1 MSEDFYIYDLSND
14 LINGLELVQFEDTGV
29 IESSKPVEISKNPK
43 IPEEIDDFTKYNK
56 KRTARGLAPIK
67 EEEFD
72 NLLETGSIESLS
84 GSESEDES
92 DDDLYTRMKETK
104 IDDIELNSTQGY
116 LNSKTAMI
124 YMKSPILPSSKNFGI
139 YKSFYSKKEIGQPIQ
154 SLKNWQNE
162 KNGKSALFMIGGGH
176 FAGAIISHQRKNI
189 KGNAVNHKESLQEQ
203 KVDILKSKT
212 FHRYTTRRKQGGSQS
227 ASDNAKGKA
236 KSVGSNMRRENEKLL
251 IQDVRELLNSWK
263 QDLNECSSIFIRAN
277 GSNNRGTLIGYEGSV
292 LNNSDERIKSF
303 PFTTKRPTT
312 SELKKSWAKLSYLN
326 VENIVSNDN
335 SAELKKQQQ
344 QAELLKKSQQQKAKP
359 QAELSDSDKHT
370 VELIQFLK
378 KSKAPML
385 INYLKKNDLST
396 DFIFTPESTYKQ
408 TPTMLHYASAN
419 GLTHMIQ
426 TLFNLKVDPTFKN
439 EAGRY
444 ASEICSDLNTRRAF
458 QIIRS
463 KLGEDYC
470 NWDEL
475 KVGVPKTKE
484 EFESEDKVEEEK
496 IRKEKQ
502 QLIQEELDKKTEM
515 ELKQPRFQSRGK
527 IGGHIAETA
536 GLTEQQKM
544 MLMREQRARAA
555 EARFKKMQG

>member
-1 MSEDFYIYDLSND
+1 MNEDFYIYDLSNE
-14 LINGLELVQFEDTGV
+14 LIKGLELVQFEDSGV
-29 IESSKPVEISKNPK
+29 IEPSTTAEPSKFTKNPDQ
-43 IPEEIDDFTKYNK
+43 IDDFTKYNR
-56 KRTARGLAPIK
+56 KRTARGLTAIK
-67 EEEFD
+67 EDEFD
-72 NLLETGSIESLS
+72 TLLETGSIESLS
-84 GSESEDES
+84 GTDLEDE
-92 DDDLYTRMKETK
+92 DDDLYTRLEETK
-104 IDDIELNSTQGY
+104 INDIELTSTQGF

-124 YMKSPILPSSKNFGI
+124 YMRSPILPISKNFGV
-139 YKSFYSKKEIGQPIQ
+139 YKSMFSKKEIEKPIE
-154 SLKNWQNE
+154 SLKTWQNE
-162 KNGKSALFMIGGGH
+162 KTGKSALFMIGGGH

-189 KGNAVNHKESLQEQ
+189 KGNAINHKESLNEQ

-227 ASDNAKGKA
+227 ANDNAKGKA

-263 QDLNECSSIFIRAN
+263 QDLSECSSIFIRAN
-277 GSNNRGTLIGYEGSV
+277 GSNNRGTLIGYDGAV
-292 LNNSDERIKSF
+292 LNNGDDRIKSF

-312 SELKKSWAKLSYLN
+312 SELKRSWAKLSYLN
-326 VENIVSNDN
+326 VEDVVSNDN
-335 SAELKKQQQ
+335 TSELKKQQQ
-344 QAELLKKSQQQKAKP
+344 QAELLKKSQQQKVKP
-359 QAELSDSDKHT
+359 QVQLSESDKHT
-370 VELIQFLK
+370 NEVVQFLK
-378 KSKAPML
+378 KSKAPLL
-385 INYLKKNDLST
+385 INYLKKNDLSP
-396 DFIFTPESTYKQ
+396 DFKLTPESTYKQ

-426 TLFNLKVDPTFKN
+426 TLFNLKIDPTIKN

-444 ASEICSDLNTRRAF
+444 ASEICLNVNTRRMF
-458 QIIRS
+458 QIIRA

-470 NWDEL
+470 KWDEL
-475 KVGVPKTKE
+475 KVGEPKTKE
-484 EFESEDKVEEEK
+484 QFESEDKVEEEK

-527 IGGHIAETA
+527 IGGQIAETA